1 MANANTHHEE
11 LNALL
16 LHLEGAYAPNTLR
29 AYRADMLEFIQYCE
43 NAHACA
49 LPACPS
55 TVASFLMQ
63 TLGHG
68 HKSATIRRKVSSISA
83 IHRLSDLQDPTQH
96 PQVKITVRKI
106 ARHLGTRCEQAYPV
120 TRALL
125 DVLLSV
131 CSPNLWGLRDR
142 ALLLLAYDSM
152 RRRSELVSLC
162 VEDMEWPPAVRV
174 AVGVG
179 QAADVGASI
188 LLRKSKTDQMGSGKW
203 IHLSSETTQAVLDWL
218 EAARIEDGFVL
229 RGIDPSGQVTA
240 SLCESRVARIFKSL
254 ARRAKLSEHVVQ
266 GISGHSMR
274 VGGAQDLMTQGA
286 SLPQIMVKG
295 GWAKTDT
302 VMRYVERVRPAGGR
316 F

>member
-1 MANANTHHEE
+1 
-11 LNALL
+11 
-16 LHLEGAYAPNTLR
+16 
-29 AYRADMLEFIQYCE
+29 
-43 NAHACA
+43 
-49 LPACPS
+49 
-55 TVASFLMQ
+55 MQ

-68 HKSATIRRKVSSISA
+68 HKTATIRRKISSISA
-83 IHRLSDLQDPTQH
+83 IHRLSYLEDPTKH
-96 PQVKITVRKI
+96 PEVKIILRKI
-106 ARHLGTRCEQAYPV
+106 ARQLGTRFDQAYPV
-120 TRALL
+120 TRPIL
-125 DVLLSV
+125 DMLLSV
-131 CSPNLWGLRDR
+131 CSQDLRGLRDK

-162 VEDMEWPPAVRV
+162 VEDMEWLSNE
-174 AVGVG
+174 
-179 QAADVGASI
+179 GASI
-188 LLRKSKTDQMGSGKW
+188 LLRKSKTDQMGTGKW
-203 IHLSSETTQAVLDWL
+203 IHLSMEATQAVLDWL
-218 EAARIEDGFVL
+218 EAAKIEDGFVL

-302 VMRYVERVRPAGGR
+302 VMRYVERVRPVSSS